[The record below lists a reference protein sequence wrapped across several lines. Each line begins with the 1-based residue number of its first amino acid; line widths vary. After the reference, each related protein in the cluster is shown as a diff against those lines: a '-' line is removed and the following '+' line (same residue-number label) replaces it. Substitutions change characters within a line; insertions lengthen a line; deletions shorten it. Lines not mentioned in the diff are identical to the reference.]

1 MPLMTTPFPIPR
13 PLLKRDEHIGQILMG
28 AQFSQRRRRGAL
40 ADPLADRFHNPP
52 ATQRE
57 E

>member
-1 MPLMTTPFPIPR
+1 MPLKTTPSPISR
-13 PLLKRDEHIGQILMG
+13 PLLKRDEHTGQILMG

-40 ADPLADRFHNPP
+40 ADPTADRFHNPL